1 MSTYSFTSSSWQVE
15 AQGEASSL
23 ESLDLGAC
31 HMSAAGTSALCAVL
45 VRVSVLPRLR
55 CVELFGNE
63 SDAEA
68 VAGLRAARPEVDV
81 AWKQSA
87 EDAQEEADGADGA
100 DGATVPTGVSEGEPA
115 APPATRHD
123 DDDDDDDDAPPDP
136 GGSW

>member
-1 MSTYSFTSSSWQVE
+1 MLT
-15 AQGEASSL
+15 
-23 ESLDLGAC
+23 
-31 HMSAAGTSALCAVL
+31 
-45 VRVSVLPRLR
+45 R

-68 VAGLRAARPEVDV
+68 VAELRAARPEVDV

-100 DGATVPTGVSEGEPA
+100 GGATVPTGVSEGEPA

-123 DDDDDDDDAPPDP
+123 DDDDDDDDDAPPDP